1 MRIVPIIN
9 TQTEATNIVAQKEQ
23 HSNSSFKGLSSRY
36 LSRELKKSFVEG
48 NNIQK
53 IKSFILS
60 IFKKRSN
67 PIEIPMVEEALTAF
81 FLGLQREKDFFEEL
95 ARKKANHEYISTNE
109 QNNAN
114 ILQKLEQMK
123 VIKPEAPWESPRLV
137 NGKLTDG
144 AYKDIIEKIKTA
156 PSYNLSN
163 YDKKDLINTLARS
176 NYHTE
181 DIIYGLNFQGSE
193 LKGSSETI
201 SEHSDSII
209 DGILDFLDDLF

>member
-1 MRIVPIIN
+1 
-9 TQTEATNIVAQKEQ
+9 
-23 HSNSSFKGLSSRY
+23 
-36 LSRELKKSFVEG
+36 
-48 NNIQK
+48 
-53 IKSFILS
+53 
-60 IFKKRSN
+60 
-67 PIEIPMVEEALTAF
+67 
-81 FLGLQREKDFFEEL
+81 
-95 ARKKANHEYISTNE
+95 
-109 QNNAN
+109 
-114 ILQKLEQMK
+114 MK